1 MIEEQAANQA
11 AKPKLPSVF
20 ITGTDTGVGKT
31 VVSALLGLIYQAA
44 GLTVGYLKPVETGAA
59 KVGDELIPAD
69 AKFVTAVLGLEDE
82 PIEMLCPYRYEQPV
96 SPHLA
101 VILSK
106 RPVKSPNILECFNY
120 LDRRYDAVIVEGAG
134 GLLVPVSPNYMIADM
149 VRDLGLP
156 LLITARPGLG
166 TINHT
171 LLTVAAALQA
181 ELYVEGV
188 VINRYPENPGLVE
201 RNNPKAI
208 AEYSGIPVLA
218 LVPEIAGLDPENPD
232 IDLLKEAARRLN
244 DTYRLDETLKTLAP
258 KESFTT
264 TNRHYQE

>member
-1 MIEEQAANQA
+1 MTDYQAADRA
-11 AKPKLPSVF
+11 AKPDLPSLFV
-20 ITGTDTGVGKT
+20 TGTDTGVGKT
-31 VVSALLGLIYQAA
+31 VVSALIGLIYQAA

-59 KVGDELIPAD
+59 KVGDELVPAD
-69 AKFVTAVLGLEDE
+69 AKFVAAVLGLEDE

-101 VILSK
+101 ALLSK
-106 RPVKSPNILECFNY
+106 RPVKSLNIRECFNY

-149 VRDLGLP
+149 ARDLELP

-181 ELYVEGV
+181 DLHVAGV

-201 RNNPKAI
+201 RNNPKAV
-208 AEYSGIPVLA
+208 ADYSGVPVLA
-218 LVPEIAGLDPENPD
+218 LVPEIAGLNPENPETA
-232 IDLLKEAARRLN
+232 LLKEAARRLN
-244 DTYRLDETLKTLAP
+244 ETYRLDRALAALAS
-258 KESFTT
+258 KE
-264 TNRHYQE
+264 

>member
-1 MIEEQAANQA
+1 MTEKQAANKV
-11 AKPKLPSVF
+11 KPDLPSVF

-31 VVSALLGLIYQAA
+31 VVSALIGLIYQEA

-59 KVGDELIPAD
+59 KVGEELIPAD
-69 AKFVTAVLGLEDE
+69 AKFVATLLGLEDE

-101 VILSK
+101 AILAK
-106 RPVKSPNILECFNY
+106 RPVKSPNIVECFNY
-120 LDRRYDAVIVEGAG
+120 LNRRYDAVIVEGAG
-134 GLLVPVSPNYMIADM
+134 GLLVPVNPNYMIADM
-149 VRDLGLP
+149 ARDLALP

-181 ELYVEGV
+181 DLHVAGV
-188 VINRYPENPGLVE
+188 VINRYPENPSLVE
-201 RNNPKAI
+201 KNNPKAI
-208 AEYSGIPVLA
+208 TEYSGMPVLA

-232 IDLLKEAARRLN
+232 ITLLKEAAHRLN
-244 DTYRLDETLKTLAP
+244 ETYRLDEVLTK
-258 KESFTT
+258 FTSKGV
-264 TNRHYQE
+264 NL

>member
-1 MIEEQAANQA
+1 MTEKQA
-11 AKPKLPSVF
+11 AKAKAKPNLPSIF

-31 VVSALLGLIYQAA
+31 VVSALLGLIYQEA

-59 KVGDELIPAD
+59 KAGDELIPAD
-69 AKFVTAVLGLEDE
+69 AKLVATLFGLEDE

-101 VILSK
+101 AILSK
-106 RPVKSPNILECFNY
+106 RPVKSPNIVECFNY

-134 GLLVPVSPNYMIADM
+134 GLLVPVNPNYMVADM

-181 ELYVEGV
+181 DLHVAGV
-188 VINRYPENPGLVE
+188 MINRYPENPGLVE

-232 IDLLKEAARRLN
+232 ITLLKEAARRLN
-244 DTYRLDETLKTLAP
+244 ETYRLDELLADLTP
-258 KESFTT
+258 KGA
-264 TNRHYQE
+264 NL